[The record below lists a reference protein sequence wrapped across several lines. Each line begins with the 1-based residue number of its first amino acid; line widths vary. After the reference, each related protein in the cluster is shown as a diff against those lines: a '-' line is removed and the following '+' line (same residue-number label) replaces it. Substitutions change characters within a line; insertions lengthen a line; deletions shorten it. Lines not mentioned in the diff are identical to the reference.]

1 MVWAITE
8 APLED
13 FLDLALVDLSV
24 RTVAFLDQATLQVGQ
39 WVLVV
44 PGAGQAVS
52 EELPVLGVHP
62 ILVVSVVT

>member
-24 RTVAFLDQATLQVGQ
+24 RTVAFLDQATLQVGP

-44 PGAGQAVS
+44 PGVGQAVS